1 MKLTNYF
8 LYLSFN
14 HKKKPMKIEFIKSL
28 FIAVALGAGIS
39 SCSVATKS
47 VEVESASQ
55 IFQFEDIY
63 SEENTASLT
72 VIVTD
77 LLSNKV
83 EIGNMESAG
92 IQSITLS
99 KNDSIGLSEINSAKL
114 HIMGEKLPIL
124 TVGLITSIDEG
135 AKSVTFEILDDLEI
149 EDYLK
154 AENITLVLDV
164 NYLNDNDNSQKFEV
178 GINFGLEMIEQN

>member
-1 MKLTNYF
+1 MF
-8 LYLSFN
+8 Q
-14 HKKKPMKIEFIKSL
+14 HRC
-28 FIAVALGAGIS
+28 S
-39 SCSVATKS
+39 SPLAFVWMLPIT
-47 VEVESASQ
+47 
-55 IFQFEDIY
+55 F
-63 SEENTASLT
+63 
-72 VIVTD
+72 
-77 LLSNKV
+77 
-83 EIGNMESAG
+83 
-92 IQSITLS
+92 TLS

-124 TVGLITSIDEG
+124 TVGLITSIEEG

>member
-99 KNDSIGLSEINSAKL
+99 KNSAKL

-124 TVGLITSIDEG
+124 TVGLITSIEEG